1 MNKIDIANGLIFQ
14 HLNISKEEFKDR
26 IIYQK
31 KIYLLQ
37 SLGTNLGYLYNWYIR
52 GPYSPGLTN
61 YVYNNLD
68 ILLSMDFSKYKL
80 SDTVVKNISKINKL
94 EMLKPSSLND
104 VSWYE
109 LLASILYIHNN
120 SKSWKIDDTNPK
132 EEIDLLLKYKPQY
145 NLEQCEYAYAQLKK
159 EEFIN

>member
-94 EMLKPSSLND
+94 EISKPSSLND

-145 NLEQCEYAYAQLKK
+145 NLEQCEYAYDQLKK

>member
-14 HLNISKEEFKDR
+14 HLHISKEEFKDR

-68 ILLSMDFSKYKL
+68 ILLSMDFSEYKL

-104 VSWYE
+104 SSWYE

-145 NLEQCEYAYAQLKK
+145 NLEQCKYAYTKLQE